1 MKIFL
6 DVIGC
11 RLNQSEVEAFASVL
25 SALGHEI
32 VPDPAQADVAIVNTC
47 AVTVKAAADSR
58 KQIRRA
64 KREGARAVVVT
75 GCWATLEPD
84 AAHAL
89 PGVSEVFDNTHKDDL
104 LPVLLNKTHDEIS
117 ALEYIRTPLPG
128 ERVRTRAFIKVQ
140 EGCDYH
146 CTYCL
151 TRLVRGPSRS
161 REVSEIQRDIKAAL
175 DGGSQEIVLTG
186 VQLGGWGRDLEQP
199 QSIKDLLALI
209 LTSTDVARVRLSSI
223 EPWEFD
229 LEMLPLWQDERMCRH
244 LHIPLQSGSDRVLKR
259 MGRLI
264 TADGYLNLIDQ
275 IRAAIPDVALTT
287 DVITGFPGEEAGDID
302 KTIALIKQ
310 VGFSGGH
317 VFTYSPRPGT
327 AAEKMD
333 RKVERSTAKARN
345 ALLRKTFENS
355 SRAFR
360 DQFIG
365 RSMPVLWESSNL
377 HADGTWGLSG
387 LTGHYL
393 RVYAESPVDL
403 WNRITPAR
411 LSAHHPGRA
420 AFLGEIDGSF
430 AEVLE
435 SGA

>member
-1 MKIFL
+1 MNICL

-11 RLNQSEVEAFASVL
+11 RLNQSEIEGLASVL
-25 SALGHEI
+25 RALGHEI
-32 VPDPAQADVAIVNTC
+32 VPDPDQANVAIVNTC
-47 AVTVKAAADSR
+47 AVPVKAAADSR

-64 KREGARAVVVT
+64 SREGAQAVVVT
-75 GCWATLEPD
+75 GCWATLEPE
-84 AAHAL
+84 AARTL
-89 PGVSEVFDNTHKDDL
+89 PGVRDVFDNQHKDDL
-104 LPVLLNKTHDEIS
+104 LPVLLNKTPEEIS

-128 ERVRTRAFIKVQ
+128 ERGRTRAFIKVQ
-140 EGCDYH
+140 EGCDHH

-161 REVSEIQRDIKAAL
+161 RKVSEIQRDIKAAL
-175 DGGSQEIVLTG
+175 DGGSHEIVLTG
-186 VQLGGWGRDLEQP
+186 VQLGGWGRDFDQP
-199 QSIKDLLALI
+199 QSLKDLLALI
-209 LTSTDVARVRLSSI
+209 LTTTGTARLRLSSI

-264 TADGYLNLIDQ
+264 SADGYLNLIDQ
-275 IRAAIPDVALTT
+275 IQEAIPDVALTT
-287 DVITGFPGEEAGDID
+287 DVIAGFPGEEGDDID
-302 KTIALIKQ
+302 TTIALIKQ

-333 RKVERSTAKARN
+333 RRVERSTAKARN
-345 ALLRKTFENS
+345 ALLRKTFEHT

-360 DQFIG
+360 ERFLG
-365 RSMPVLWESSNL
+365 RSMSVLWESSDR
-377 HADGTWGLSG
+377 HGDGTWRLSG

-403 WNRITPAR
+403 WNTITPVR
-411 LSAHHPGRA
+411 LLAHHPGRA
-420 AFLGEIDGSF
+420 ALLGEIDG
-430 AEVLE
+430 AATEVME